1 MPIVPF
7 VPLSTPRLALVALSL
22 EDAPAVFSYASDSEI
37 SRLVAWPRHENIR
50 TSRRFL
56 ARSMVGYAQ
65 GGHYEWGLKLRADQ
79 LFIGSCG
86 FGELDV
92 GRGVGELGYVLA
104 KPYWA
109 QGYATEAAAAVI
121 QFGFSKLG
129 LQVIEANAFP
139 ENIASLRV
147 MSKLG
152 MRYRGTKLVPDATT
166 GASRPVSVWQIKRE
180 QWAEDHYVLQNPKGR
195 ALIWGTAPQKQTI
208 FDLRGFEA
216 SMR

>member
-22 EDAPAVFSYASDSEI
+22 EDAPAVFSYASDPEI
-37 SRLVAWPRHENIR
+37 SRLVAWPRHENIG
-50 TSRRFL
+50 TSQRFL
-56 ARSMVGYAQ
+56 ARSLVGYAQ
-65 GGHYEWGLKLRADQ
+65 GGHYEWGLMRRTDQ
-79 LFIGSCG
+79 AFLGTCG

-92 GRGVGELGYVLA
+92 ARGVGELGYVLA
-104 KPYWA
+104 KPYWG

-147 MSKLG
+147 MAKLG
-152 MRYRGTKLVPDATT
+152 MRYRETSRIGQDC
-166 GASRPVSVWQIKRE
+166 GAPRDVSVWQIERE
-180 QWAEDHYVLQNPKGR
+180 QWAGKSER
-195 ALIWGTAPQKQTI
+195 ASAALSA
-208 FDLRGFEA
+208 DL
-216 SMR
+216 